1 MEVKID
7 FTKSAQENAE
17 EYFEMSKRA
26 KRKADGADKSATELR
41 EDLAKARATAPE
53 KKEMRRLRE
62 KKWYEKFNWF
72 FTSNSMLAIG
82 GRSAQQ
88 NELINSR
95 FFEQNDM
102 FFHADVF
109 GASVVILKD
118 GVKTDRDTWHEV
130 AQFAACHSN
139 AWENGA
145 AAADVYALHRDQIS
159 KSTGKGSLGTG
170 SFLMKGDREWFRGT
184 TLELYVSPTEV
195 EGQPLVAIE
204 PVLTARK
211 RGVHHGI
218 LLVPGNTKKSDA
230 AKRIAKK
237 FKFGDIDYVMQH
249 LPAGGFALKDE

>member
-1 MEVKID
+1 MDVRID

-17 EYFEMSKRA
+17 DYFLMSKKA
-26 KRKADGADKSATELR
+26 KKKAEGAEKSAAEMRKALENI
-41 EDLAKARATAPE
+41 KAIAP
-53 KKEMRRLRE
+53 KTKEMKKLRE

-109 GASVVILKD
+109 GASVVILKE
-118 GVKTDRDTWHEV
+118 GIKADRDTWQEV

-139 AWENGA
+139 AWENGEA
-145 AAADVYALHRDQIS
+145 ATNVYALGREQIS

-170 SFLMKGDREWFRGT
+170 SFLMKGDREWFKGT
-184 TLELYVSPTEV
+184 TLELYASPTEID
-195 EGQPLVAIE
+195 GQKLVIIE
-204 PVLTARK
+204 PMLTAMK
-211 RGVHHGI
+211 RGITNGI
-218 LLVPGNTKKSDA
+218 VIKPGNVKKSDA
-230 AKRIAKK
+230 AKKIAKK
-237 FKFGDIDYVMQH
+237 FGCTDIDYVMQH
-249 LPAGGFALKDE
+249 LPAGSFSIK

>member
-1 MEVKID
+1 MEVRID

-26 KRKADGADKSATELR
+26 KRKAEGAEKSAAELR
-41 EDLAKARATAPE
+41 GSLAKAKAVAPE
-53 KKEMRRLRE
+53 RKEMRKLRE

-72 FTSNSMLAIG
+72 FTSNSMLVIG

-118 GVKTDRDTWHEV
+118 GAGADRDTWQEV

-139 AWENGA
+139 AWENGD
-145 AAADVYALHRDQIS
+145 AAADVYALRREQIS

-170 SFLMKGDREWFRGT
+170 SFLMKGDREWFRST
-184 TLELYVSPTEV
+184 TLELYASPTDV
-195 EGQPLVAIE
+195 EGQTLVVIE
-204 PVLTARK
+204 PLLTARK
-211 RGVHHGI
+211 RGISHGT
-218 LLVPGNTKKSDA
+218 LLKPGNTKKSDA

-237 FKFGDIDYVMQH
+237 FKCNDIDYVMQH
-249 LPAGGFALKDE
+249 LPAGGFSLKDE